1 MGGLRRLTPISRQFG
16 FDRGKPIDRYYIE
29 DFLGRFS
36 GVPGYV
42 DGDIRGRVLEVGD
55 DVYTRH
61 FGRPERVDVLHVSEA
76 NSEATVIGRLETGEG
91 IPADQFDC
99 VICTQTLHLLFDFRG
114 AIESLHRML
123 KPGGVLLVTFPGLSQ
138 SCNPDRDLWGDHWR
152 FTSRSARLLFEE
164 RFQPEAVTV
173 EAYGN
178 VLTAVGFLHGLAA
191 EEFDAAELRLRDP
204 DYEVLIG
211 VRAMKPEGRR

>member
-164 RFQPEAVTV
+164 HFQPEAVTV

-211 VRAMKPEGRR
+211 VRAMKPERRR

>member
-1 MGGLRRLTPISRQFG
+1 MGGFRRLTPISRQFG

-61 FGRPERVDVLHVSEA
+61 FGRPDRVDVLHVSEA

-91 IPADQFDC
+91 IPAGQFDC

-152 FTSRSARLLFEE
+152 FTSRSARRLFEE
-164 RFQPEAVTV
+164 RFQPESVTV

-191 EEFDAAELRLRDP
+191 EEFDADELRLRDP

-211 VRAMKPEGRR
+211 VRAMKPERRL